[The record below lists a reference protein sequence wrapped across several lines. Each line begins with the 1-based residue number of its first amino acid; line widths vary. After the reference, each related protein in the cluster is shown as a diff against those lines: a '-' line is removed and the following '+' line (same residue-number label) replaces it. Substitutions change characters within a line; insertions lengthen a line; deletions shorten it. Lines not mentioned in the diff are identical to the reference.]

1 MKSFRKVYKL
11 ILTSIIVL
19 FPFIDS
25 YAINQ
30 AVPIGVDWFYEDE
43 KWNNSPHRSDIK
55 IDPINNAPLHKGVDE
70 FYGIG
75 DLKFNFIPEFDKVGK
90 YEYLVYQNNED
101 IEEDNRWVRYDR
113 TVYRLV
119 YLVQENKNGLTIS
132 TYAYDD
138 SNYDKKTSDKGKVTN
153 IVFKNHDP
161 HRHRKDGSIIKP
173 KDPENTDGKKDPEY
187 PEDPNKPID
196 KTDRNN
202 KNSSSNVK
210 TGVEGMRLWLIILI
224 LAIAAITILNKKII
238 SRKS

>member
-1 MKSFRKVYKL
+1 MKLFRKVYKL

-101 IEEDNRWVRYDR
+101 IEEDHMWVRYDK
-113 TVYRLV
+113 TVYRLIF
-119 YLVQENKNGLTIS
+119 LVQKDDNGLNIS
-132 TYAYDD
+132 TYAYDN
-138 SNYDKKTSDKGKVTN
+138 SIYDQNDTKKGKAAD
-153 IVFKNHDP
+153 IIFKNYDP

-173 KDPENTDGKKDPEY
+173 KDPDNTDGKKEPEY

-196 KTDRNN
+196 KTDRSN

-210 TGVEGMRLWLIILI
+210 TGVEGIRLWLIILI

>member
-173 KDPENTDGKKDPEY
+173 KDPDNTDGKKDPEY

-210 TGVEGMRLWLIILI
+210 TGVEGIRLWLIILI